1 MAAFIQKLFR
11 TRKATPVKNPGQPAK
26 EQAPPESPSDTRE
39 RRVKEQENQLAD
51 NPDQNL
57 LARLAIEGATAGI
70 RLQAARQIS
79 DEACLQQ
86 VQKQARGR
94 DKNVYQ
100 SVKQSLQAIRE
111 QQQAEQENREKVT
124 TLIRQASELS
134 VTEDTKLYQPRL
146 ESLLE
151 QWQPLEK
158 QASAEQS
165 QQFLEAVYRC
175 RERLSALQEAQKV
188 AEWHEEQARQRAE
201 TLSLLEQTL
210 TDLGTGNPTA
220 QPSASAL
227 DALQKTQ
234 ENRWLE
240 ATRDTD
246 VSKPEQKQYEQHM
259 QALRHYLSAT
269 RRLEQSKESMTALL
283 EANEPGSQAAAASA
297 RQLLSD
303 IDWPRGF
310 ALPEELSSLNAL
322 AQAPEARK
330 SVPDESVARNREQQK
345 ALAATLRTTLTELE
359 AALEAKQYKESKQRL
374 KAAQQQF
381 QQLDNRHKKDVQARL
396 QLLNGQFR
404 ELSDWQGFATEPKQI
419 ALCEQ
424 MEYLADQPMEPEAKA
439 ERIKELQNEWR
450 ELGGSSD
457 RALWTRFKSASDQA
471 YEPCKEYFQAKSGLK
486 QANLEKREAIC
497 QQLASFLDNVDWG
510 SVDWKNAERIHQTA
524 RQEWKS
530 AWPVDFRQNR
540 PLQKRFDTLLKQLEA
555 PLNEER
561 KKNEAIKQTI
571 VERAEALIEHQPL
584 GEAMEQAKSL
594 QAEWQAVGITR
605 HREDRKLWK
614 AFRKACD
621 AIFARRESERASRQ
635 QQQEQAEQQAK
646 ARQEQKQRA
655 QIQHWQ
661 ALVIDAD
668 SASGFPEHWQSLAA
682 ETGEQP
688 MRDLV
693 IRLEILTGTDSP
705 ETDQPRRMEIQVQ
718 RLAEGLGSEESTSA
732 MQAAEQLVAAWCIKT
747 AGEEP
752 SAEQAERLKRALD
765 NLLPAN

>member
-26 EQAPPESPSDTRE
+26 EQAPPESPSNTRE
-39 RRVKEQENQLAD
+39 QRVKEQADQLAG
-51 NPDQNL
+51 NPDQAL

-70 RLQAARQIS
+70 RLQAAQQIS
-79 DEACLQQ
+79 DETCLQQ
-86 VQKQARGR
+86 IQKQARGR

-111 QQQAEQENREKVT
+111 QEQAEQANREKIT
-124 TLIRQASELS
+124 DLIRQASELS

-151 QWQPLEK
+151 QWKPLEK

-175 RERLSALQEAQKV
+175 RERLSALQEAQKE

-201 TLSLLEQTL
+201 TLALLEQTL
-210 TDLGTGNPTA
+210 TDLSTGNPTA
-220 QPSASAL
+220 QPSTSAL

-240 ATRDTD
+240 ATRDTQ

-259 QALRHYLSAT
+259 QALRHYLNAT
-269 RRLEQSKESMTALL
+269 RRLEQAREPMTALL
-283 EANEPGSQAAAASA
+283 ETDQPNPQAAASA

-303 IDWPRGF
+303 IDWPSGF
-310 ALPEELSSLNAL
+310 ALPDELNSLNTL
-322 AQAPEARK
+322 AQTPEARK
-330 SVPDESVARNREQQK
+330 TAPDDESASRNREQQRT
-345 ALAATLRTTLTELE
+345 LAAALKSTLSDLE

-381 QQLDNRHKKDVQARL
+381 QQLDSRHKKEVQARL

-457 RALWTRFKSASDQA
+457 RALWTRFKNASDQA
-471 YEPCKEYFQAKSGLK
+471 YEPCKEYFRAKSGLK

-497 QQLASFLDNVDWG
+497 QQLTTFLDNVDWA

-540 PLQKRFDTLLKQLEA
+540 PLQKRFDALLKQLEA

-561 KKNEAIKQTI
+561 KKNEAFKQTI

-584 GEAMEQAKSL
+584 EEAMEQAKAL

-621 AIFARRESERASRQ
+621 AIFARRENERASRQ
-635 QQQEQAEQQAK
+635 EQQEQAEQQAK
-646 ARQEQKQRA
+646 ARREQKQRD
-655 QIQHWQ
+655 QILHWQ
-661 ALVIDAD
+661 ALVAD
-668 SASGFPEHWQSLAA
+668 STAGLPDHWPSLAA
-682 ETGEQP
+682 EAGEQP
-688 MRDLV
+688 ARDLL

-705 ETDQPRRMEIQVQ
+705 EADQARRMEIQVQ
-718 RLAEGLGSEESTSA
+718 RLTEGLGSEETTNA

-747 AGEEP
+747 ASEEP
-752 SAEQAERLKRALD
+752 TAEQAERLKRSLE